1 MRSAPDSPRDSHTRE
16 RSANLRGILSMLAAV
31 GCFSLMD
38 ASMKQLVGSY
48 PPMQVAFIR
57 GAASLPCV
65 LAITW
70 MLGKWKEL
78 RPVRVGL
85 HVARGVLF
93 VFMLWAFVYS
103 VRILSLADAYA
114 IFLCAPLLITALSWP
129 VLGERVSPARWF
141 AIIVGL
147 MGVLLMLRPSG
158 ENLVTLGGLAALCAT
173 AGYAVGAM
181 CIRILSRTD
190 SGSATVFWSLA
201 VMTVIAALLSW
212 PQWQPLRLEHWPWIL
227 AIAIAG
233 TLGQQL
239 ITDAFRRASPSVVA
253 PFEYTSLLWG
263 VALDWVLWS
272 VLPDSRMYVG
282 ASIVTV
288 SGLYLMW
295 RERRDRIPA
304 VIPGA

>member
-1 MRSAPDSPRDSHTRE
+1 
-16 RSANLRGILSMLAAV
+16 
-31 GCFSLMD
+31 
-38 ASMKQLVGSY
+38 MKQLVGAY

-65 LAITW
+65 LAVTW
-70 MLGKWKEL
+70 MLGKWTEL
-78 RPVRVGL
+78 KPVRVGL
-85 HVARGVLF
+85 HIARGVLF
-93 VFMLWAFVYS
+93 VFMLWAFVYA

-129 VLGERVSPARWF
+129 MLGERVSASRWV
-141 AIIVGL
+141 AIAIGL
-147 MGVLLMLRPSG
+147 MGILLILRPSG
-158 ENLVTLGGLAALCAT
+158 ENLITLGGLAAFGA
-173 AGYAVGAM
+173 AVGYAVGAM
-181 CIRILSRTD
+181 CIRVLSRTD
-190 SGSATVFWSLA
+190 SASATVFWSLA
-201 VMTVIAALLSW
+201 VMTVIAAFLAW
-212 PQWQPLRLEHWPWIL
+212 PQWEPLRPEHWPWIL

-282 ASIVTV
+282 PSIVTL
-288 SGLYLMW
+288 SGLYLIW
-295 RERRDRIPA
+295 RERRRQVVVA
-304 VIPGA
+304 VRVA